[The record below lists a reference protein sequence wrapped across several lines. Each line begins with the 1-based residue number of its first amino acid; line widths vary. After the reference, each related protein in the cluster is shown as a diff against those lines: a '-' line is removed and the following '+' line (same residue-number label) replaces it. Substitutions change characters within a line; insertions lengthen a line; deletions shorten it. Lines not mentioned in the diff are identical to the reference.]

1 MYTIVVD
8 ADGLIKLGKSGALP
22 LLLGAARLLVPKAVW
37 EESVEEGKRRMYED
51 AHELEAALVAGG
63 AEVVSYEAGE
73 EVEGLLGGSAASFGA
88 GERAALAV
96 FYTVGAD
103 AVLTDDRA
111 FLRLL
116 AGADPPVPA
125 LVPAAAIVALAEGDW
140 MTVDEARDALDKLKP
155 SIRGDVHAAAVEDL
169 EIIQRAKGGEQ

>member
-1 MYTIVVD
+1 MVVD
-8 ADGLIKLGKSGALP
+8 ADGLIKMGKSGALP
-22 LLLGAARLLVPKAVW
+22 PLLGAARLLVPKAVW

-51 AHELEAALVAGG
+51 AHDLEAALAEGG
-63 AEVVSYEAGE
+63 ADVVSCEAGE
-73 EVEGLLGGSAASFGA
+73 EVERLLGGSAASFGA
-88 GERAALAV
+88 GERAALAA

-125 LVPAAAIVALAEGDW
+125 LVPAASIVALAEGDW
-140 MTVDEARDALDKLKP
+140 MTVDEARAALDKLKP
-155 SIRGDVHAAAVEDL
+155 SIRGDAHAAAMEDL
-169 EIIQRAKGGEQ
+169 ETIQRAKGGEQ